1 MKMSDLE
8 DRVRDLLERRAAD
21 VGPRLDVP
29 PTLVQRAR
37 WRSLTYAVVTCVV
50 VVAVAVG
57 ATVALRSIPE
67 APVDRPGDTGAN
79 APSACAA
86 DQLTASAVVEG
97 AAGSRVGTI
106 TLSNASAAT
115 CTLAGRPSFSLVG
128 RDGNPI
134 TSGIRF
140 MPKAQPS
147 EVVLSPGQTATVMF
161 GWSNWCSAGPPPSW
175 GMEAPGGGQI
185 SVAGLGP
192 DEPPCNGPGQPSIVE
207 YGAYEVSATP

>member
-1 MKMSDLE
+1 MPELE
-8 DRVRDLLERRAAD
+8 ERVRDLLERRAAD

-29 PTLVQRAR
+29 PTLVRRAR
-37 WRSLTYAVVTCVV
+37 WRSLTYAAVTCAV

-57 ATVALRSIPE
+57 ATVAVRSMPA
-67 APVDRPGDTGAN
+67 APADQPGDTGAD

-86 DQLTASAVVEG
+86 DQLTATAVVEG

-106 TLSNASAAT
+106 TLTNASAAT
-115 CTLAGRPSFSLVG
+115 CTLVGRPSFSLVG
-128 RDGNPI
+128 RDGNAI

-147 EVVLSPGQTATVMF
+147 EVTLSPGETATVTY
-161 GWSNWCSAGPPPSW
+161 GWSNWCPTGPPPSW
-175 GMEAPGGGQI
+175 RMEAPGGGQI
-185 SVAGLGP
+185 SVAGLGS

-207 YGAYEVSATP
+207 YGAYEASGTP